1 MSKLWERNLKKMR
14 QSNSISL
21 CVPAYKIVK
30 MEPQEKNSQ
39 STSLGA
45 KVVLSLA
52 GVVCKNIFKMNGTLP
67 HWGCNGIKD
76 SDDQWL
82 NSDS

>member
-1 MSKLWERNLKKMR
+1 MR

-21 CVPAYKIVK
+21 CVPAYEIVK

-45 KVVLSLA
+45 RSSNHLFFYM
-52 GVVCKNIFKMNGTLP
+52 VVCKNIFKMNGTLP
-67 HWGCNGIKD
+67 HWGCNGIKGGNWP
-76 SDDQWL
+76 QF
-82 NSDS
+82 NAR